1 MRILFISRYF
11 PDDPRTKVHGVYK
24 RMGTFIEALKGIAE
38 MDMLFYTSPGARYT
52 PAQTSELEYSLGKH
66 WNADIRLF
74 LCPMSEYKNRT
85 KLDKLTSFGKGIFSI
100 FNQHGYLELSGKRQI
115 QAVEECL
122 DRKPDA
128 IFAHRLPSMC
138 PLMLT
143 RRPLPPVFF
152 DFDDIEH
159 IVLSRSLGR
168 QNHLKSKLLYLL
180 IPALRSG
187 EIKAVNLAAE
197 TYVCSEKDR
206 AYIARAF
213 RHTKAFV
220 IPNSVNLPE
229 LHDPSPEPTLLFIG
243 SDYGANIE
251 AARFLAEK
259 IWPYIYP
266 QVPDAKLIIAGIP
279 LEKLK
284 NTGLH
289 GLGIEIAGFV
299 ADLDSLYRRSRVIV
313 TPLLVGGGTRFK
325 IIEAAAYGKP
335 IVSTAIGAEGIELSP
350 GSEILIRDDPK
361 TFAETCIELL
371 KDRALCDTIGKA
383 ARAKSESLYDRN
395 TVVKLIKDRIVG
407 NMKLTAS

>member
-24 RMGTFIEALKGIAE
+24 RMGTFIEALNGIANL
-38 MDMLFYTSPGARYT
+38 DMLFYTPPDALYA
-52 PAQTSELEYSLGKH
+52 PAQVSELECSLGKQ

-85 KLDKLTSFGKGIFSI
+85 KLDKLTSFGMGIFSI
-100 FNQHGYLELSGKRQI
+100 FNQHGYLELSRKRQV

-138 PLMLT
+138 PLILT
-143 RRPLPPVFF
+143 RKQLPPIFF

-159 IVLSRSLGR
+159 IVLSRWIAR
-168 QNHLKSKLLYLL
+168 QNNLKSKLLYLL

-206 AYIARAF
+206 AYIAREF

-229 LHDPSPEPTLLFIG
+229 LHDPPPDPTLL
-243 SDYGANIE
+243 
-251 AARFLAEK
+251 
-259 IWPYIYP
+259 
-266 QVPDAKLIIAGIP
+266 II
-279 LEKLK
+279 
-284 NTGLH
+284 
-289 GLGIEIAGFV
+289 V
-299 ADLDSLYRRSRVIV
+299 
-313 TPLLVGGGTRFK
+313 
-325 IIEAAAYGKP
+325 
-335 IVSTAIGAEGIELSP
+335 
-350 GSEILIRDDPK
+350 
-361 TFAETCIELL
+361 
-371 KDRALCDTIGKA
+371 
-383 ARAKSESLYDRN
+383 
-395 TVVKLIKDRIVG
+395 
-407 NMKLTAS
+407 

>member
-11 PDDPRTKVHGVYK
+11 PDDPKTKVHGVYK
-24 RMGTFIEALKGIAE
+24 RMGTFIEALKGIADL
-38 MDMLFYTSPGARYT
+38 DMLFYTSPDARYT
-52 PAQTSELEYSLGKH
+52 PAQVSELVHSLGKH
-66 WNADIRLF
+66 WNADISLF

-85 KLDKLTSFGKGIFSI
+85 KLDKLTSFGKGICSI
-100 FNQHGYLELSGKRQI
+100 FNQRGYLELSGKRQV

-138 PLMLT
+138 PLILT
-143 RRPLPPVFF
+143 RKPLPPIFF

-159 IVLSRSLGR
+159 IVLSRSIAR
-168 QNHLKSKLLYLL
+168 RNNLKGKLLYLL

-206 AYIARAF
+206 TYIAREF
-213 RHTKAFV
+213 HNTKAFV

-229 LHDPSPEPTLLFIG
+229 LHDPSPDPTLLFIG
-243 SDYGANIE
+243 SDYGANLE
-251 AARFLAEK
+251 AAEFLAKK

-266 QVPDAKLIIAGIP
+266 RVPDAKLIIAGIP
-279 LEKLK
+279 PEKL
-284 NTGLH
+284 NDSGLY
-289 GLGIEIAGFV
+289 GRGIEIAGFV

-350 GSEILIRDDPK
+350 GSEILIRDDTK
-361 TFAETCIELL
+361 RFAETCIELL
-371 KDRALCDTIGKA
+371 KDSALCETIGKA

-395 TVVKLIKDRIVG
+395 AVVKLINDRIVG